1 MTKGIDGERKGGWQE
16 KGKRQWKGQVEKG
29 TKGDKKGGKKSMLFL
44 LFK

>member
-1 MTKGIDGERKGGWQE
+1 MTKGIDRERKGRVAR
-16 KGKRQWKGQVEKG
+16 KGKRQLKGRVERG